1 MPEDQEHELNDFL
14 PDWLQKHLETLPSTE
29 REQFLAEYRTGIQ
42 DLLNK
47 LESLP
52 LNQVPDG
59 TERGQFSAR
68 IPGTNIFIHLKSS
81 LWTAAKYGGP
91 LLLASSLAAPL
102 VGALG
107 ITVAAPKII
116 STVGSAVA
124 ALYQAF
130 AKLKAIEMDTYL
142 AVAATIERNENQRFK
157 PHGASLPQILA
168 TFKREKKNLEKPND
182 LEAMLNSL
190 VEKKVLTRKVDTGTE
205 RYYLA
210 F

>member
-1 MPEDQEHELNDFL
+1 MPEDQEYDDFL
-14 PDWLQKHLETLPSTE
+14 PDWLQNQLDTLPSTE
-29 REQFLAEYRTGIQ
+29 REQFLAEYRNGIQ
-42 DLLNK
+42 DLLKK
-47 LESLP
+47 LGSLP

-68 IPGTNIFIHLKSS
+68 IPGTKAFINLKSS
-81 LWTAAKYGGP
+81 LWTLAKYGGP

-116 STVGSAVA
+116 SAVGSAFA
-124 ALYQAF
+124 ALYQA
-130 AKLKAIEMDTYL
+130 AEKLEAIEMDTYL

-168 TFKREKKNLEKPND
+168 TFEREKKNLEKPND
-182 LEAMLNSL
+182 LEAMLGSL
-190 VEKKVLTRKVDTGTE
+190 VEKKVLNRKVDTGTE